1 MSESW
6 VYIMMNRQNG
16 VLYTGVTADLARR
29 VHEHRSGLVKGFTAK
44 YRLLRLV
51 YYEQHEK
58 ILLAIQ
64 RDKNIK
70 HWPHV
75 WKIQLIKRMNP
86 EWSDLYLTLNT

>member
-1 MSESW
+1 MPESW
-6 VYIMMNRQNG
+6 VYIMTNRPNS

-29 VHEHRSGLVKGFTAK
+29 VYEHRCGLVDGFTAK

-51 YYEQHEK
+51 YYEQHNE

-64 RDKNIK
+64 REKNIK
-70 HWPHV
+70 HWPRA
-75 WKIQLIKRMNP
+75 WKVQMIEQMNR